1 MSQSILV
8 TGGAGFLGS
17 HLVHALASK
26 GERVVVYDNFSA
38 GLPANLLD
46 ISDRLAIVNGDTLDL
61 NYLLQTMLKNEVNRV
76 IHTAALVSFPVCVEK
91 PALTAKVNIEG
102 TINLLDASRI
112 VGVKR
117 YLDVSSEETYGTFQY
132 EPADEDHPLSPTQPY
147 AITKMAAE
155 RYEDFYRRYFGLDV
169 VIIRT
174 SWVYGPGL
182 PRNRAPKSFIE
193 NSLKG
198 LPTQMDSGAD
208 HRVDHTYI
216 DDFVQGALL
225 AFEARQPQSRIFHI
239 ASGQA
244 HTFREMA
251 QMVAEIIPGA
261 DITVG
266 PGLIKYSPD
275 VLAPQKGA
283 LNVDRARKELGYQPR
298 TMLFEGLKKYTDFL
312 RKGNGGDVCTG
323 KEGEGTARKR
333 V

>member
-1 MSQSILV
+1 MGQSILI
-8 TGGAGFLGS
+8 TGGGGFLGA
-17 HLVHALASK
+17 HLVRALALK

-38 GLPANLLD
+38 GLPAHFRD
-46 ISDRLAIVNGDTLDL
+46 VSDRMEIINGDILDL
-61 NYLLQTMLKNEVNRV
+61 SYLLQTMLKTGVNRV
-76 IHTAALVSFPVCVEK
+76 IHTAAMVGYAICAEK
-91 PALTAKVNIEG
+91 PALAAKVNIEG

-112 VGVKR
+112 AGVKR
-117 YLDVSSEETYGTFQY
+117 FLDVSSEETYGTFQY
-132 EPADEDHPLSPTQPY
+132 EPADEDHPPSPTQPY

-182 PRNRAPKSFIE
+182 PRSRPPKNFIE

-198 LPTQMDSGAD
+198 IPTRMDGGAD

-225 AFEARQPQSRIFHI
+225 AFEVVQPQNRVFNI

-266 PGLIKYSPD
+266 AGLMKYSAD

-283 LNVDRARKELGYQPR
+283 LNIDRAKKDLSYKPR
-298 TMLFEGLKKYTDFL
+298 TMLFEGLKKYTEFL
-312 RKGNGGDVCTG
+312 KKG
-323 KEGEGTARKR
+323 
-333 V
+333 

>member
-17 HLVHALASK
+17 HLVHALALK

-38 GLPANLLD
+38 GLPANLRD
-46 ISDRLAIVNGDTLDL
+46 ISNRLDVVNGDILDL
-61 NYLLQTMLKNEVNRV
+61 SYLLQTMLKTGVNRV

-91 PALTAKVNIEG
+91 PALAAKVNIEG

-132 EPADEDHPLSPTQPY
+132 EPVDEDHPPSPTQPY

-182 PRNRAPKSFIE
+182 PRSRPPKSFIE

-198 LPTQMDSGAD
+198 LPTRMDSGAD

-225 AFEARQPQSRIFHI
+225 AFEAREPQSRIFHI

-266 PGLIKYSPD
+266 AGLIKYSPE
-275 VLAPQKGA
+275 VSAPQKGA
-283 LNVDRARKELGYQPR
+283 LNIDRARKELGYQPR
-298 TMLFEGLKKYTDFL
+298 YMLFEGLKKYTDFL
-312 RKGNGGDVCTG
+312 RKG
-323 KEGEGTARKR
+323 
-333 V
+333 

>member
-1 MSQSILV
+1 MGQSILV
-8 TGGAGFLGS
+8 TGGAGFLGA
-17 HLVHALASK
+17 HLARALALK

-38 GLPANLLD
+38 GLPANLSDVSNKLD
-46 ISDRLAIVNGDTLDL
+46 IVNGDILDL
-61 NYLLQTMLKNEVNRV
+61 SFLMQTMTKAKVKKV
-76 IHTAALVSFPVCVEK
+76 IHTAALFSFTSCVEK
-91 PALTAKVNIEG
+91 PVLTAKVNVEG
-102 TINLLDASRI
+102 TINLLEASRI
-112 VGVKR
+112 LGVTR
-117 YLDVSSEETYGTFQY
+117 FLDVSSEETYGSFQY

-182 PRNRAPKSFIE
+182 PRSRPPKSFIE

-216 DDFVQGALL
+216 DDFLQGALL
-225 AFEARQPQSRIFHI
+225 AFEAEQPQSRVFNI

-266 PGLIKYSPD
+266 AGLMKYSPE
-275 VLAPQKGA
+275 VSAPQKGA
-283 LNVDRARKELGYQPR
+283 LNIDRARQELGYRPHYV
-298 TMLFEGLKKYTDFL
+298 LFEGLKKYTEFL
-312 RKGNGGDVCTG
+312 KKG
-323 KEGEGTARKR
+323 
-333 V
+333 

>member
-1 MSQSILV
+1 MGQSILV

-17 HLVHALASK
+17 RLARALVMK

-46 ISDRLAIVNGDTLDL
+46 ISDRLDTVSGDTLDSSH
-61 NYLLQTMLKNEVNRV
+61 LLQTMLKNGVNRV
-76 IHTAALVSFPVCVEK
+76 IHTAALVSFAVCVEK
-91 PALTAKVNIEG
+91 PALTAKVNLEG

-117 YLDVSSEETYGTFQY
+117 YLDVSSEETYGSFQY
-132 EPADEDHPLSPTQPY
+132 EPADEDHPQSPTQPY

-182 PRNRAPKSFIE
+182 PRSRPPKSFIE

-198 LPTQMDSGAD
+198 LPTAMDSGAD

-225 AFEARQPQSRIFHI
+225 AFEAKDPQSRVFHI

-251 QMVAEIIPGA
+251 QMVAELIPGA

-266 PGLIKYSPD
+266 AGLMKYSPE
-275 VLAPQKGA
+275 VFAPQKGA
-283 LNVDRARKELGYQPR
+283 LNIDRARKELGYQPR
-298 TMLFEGLKKYTDFL
+298 YGLFEGLKKYTEFL
-312 RKGNGGDVCTG
+312 KKV
-323 KEGEGTARKR
+323 
-333 V
+333 

>member
-17 HLVHALASK
+17 HLVHALALK

-46 ISDRLAIVNGDTLDL
+46 ISDRLDIVNGDTLDL
-61 NYLLQTMLKNEVNRV
+61 SYLLQTMLKTEVNRV
-76 IHTAALVSFPVCVEK
+76 IHTAALVSFAVCVEK
-91 PALTAKVNIEG
+91 PALAAKVNIEG

-132 EPADEDHPLSPTQPY
+132 EPADEDHPPSPTQPY

-182 PRNRAPKSFIE
+182 PRSRPPKSFIE

-198 LPTQMDSGAD
+198 LPTRMDSGAD

-225 AFEARQPQSRIFHI
+225 AFEVEQPQSRIFNI

-266 PGLIKYSPD
+266 AGLIKYSPE
-275 VLAPQKGA
+275 VSAPQKGA
-283 LNVDRARKELGYQPR
+283 LNIDRARKELGYQPR
-298 TMLFEGLKKYTDFL
+298 TMLFEGLKKYTEFL
-312 RKGNGGDVCTG
+312 KKG
-323 KEGEGTARKR
+323 
-333 V
+333 